1 MIIEESKTA
10 TSMEEDAPFV
20 EELTEDEYMHEV
32 SYNLS
37 CIICV
42 WRSLDV
48 DTTDQNNMA
57 SFATIMLPPR

>member
-32 SYNLS
+32 S
-37 CIICV
+37 
-42 WRSLDV
+42 
-48 DTTDQNNMA
+48 
-57 SFATIMLPPR
+57 